1 MEALTKNELTV
12 AVGFVIFTVVISG
25 VGAWTGEIHGR
36 VDVCGDSVVE
46 PEDHVL
52 EGAEWHRRCP
62 RVIGGMHAWCDL
74 STTSMSTAAI
84 LGVVAQALS
93 SLIITPM
100 SFLSSAVSL
109 LEFQGSLASPD
120 LFFTFFI
127 MTVTLVG
134 FIAKT
139 GFTVYSYFDSW
150 SQIRLKCFLGRLS
163 SFVLFWTVAYD
174 IVHIF

>member
-12 AVGFVIFTVVISG
+12 AVGFVIFTVVIYG
-25 VGAWTGEIHGR
+25 VGAWTGEMHGR

-52 EGAEWHRRCP
+52 EGAEWHRRCS

-74 STTSMSTAAI
+74 SITSMSTAAI

-100 SFLSSAVSL
+100 SFRFFFFPYP
-109 LEFQGSLASPD
+109 FQSHSRSIPELQHK
-120 LFFTFFI
+120 
-127 MTVTLVG
+127 G
-134 FIAKT
+134 F
-139 GFTVYSYFDSW
+139 
-150 SQIRLKCFLGRLS
+150 
-163 SFVLFWTVAYD
+163 
-174 IVHIF
+174 HI